1 MENSKILTDS
11 FGRKH
16 NYLRISLT
24 EKCNLRCTY
33 CMPEN
38 GVELSPRDELM
49 TTTELVEIATLFVN
63 NGVTKIRLTGGEPL
77 LRKDFPEILTQL
89 SKLPVELSLTTNAI
103 LVDRHIDTFK
113 KCGLENINVS
123 LDTLNPEKFDA
134 ITKRNQFEKAYSN
147 ILLLIKEG
155 FRVKLNVVLLKDF
168 NENEII
174 DFVNFTKNN
183 AVSVRFIEF
192 MPFNGNSWD
201 KSKLVSFADILE
213 RVDENFGGKN
223 VLNIQN
229 EKNFTSRNYK
239 ISGYAGDFGII
250 SSVTNP
256 FCDVCNRIRL
266 TANGKIKNC
275 LFSNGETDLLTA
287 FRLGKNIEPLINIA
301 VLQKNAVRAGMNS
314 LEDFQ
319 DLSNHEN
326 RSMITIGG

>member
-1 MENSKILTDS
+1 MKNSKILTDS

-38 GVELSPRDELM
+38 GVELSPREELM
-49 TTTELVEIATLFVN
+49 TTAELVEIATLFVN

-147 ILLLIKEG
+147 ILLLIKKG

-223 VLNIQN
+223 MLNIQN